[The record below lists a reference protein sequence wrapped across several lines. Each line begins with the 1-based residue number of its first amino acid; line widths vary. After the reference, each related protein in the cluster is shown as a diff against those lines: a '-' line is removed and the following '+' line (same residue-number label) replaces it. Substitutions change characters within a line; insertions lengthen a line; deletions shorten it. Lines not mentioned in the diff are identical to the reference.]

1 MIPRRRPPWETGVP
15 VEARAICNRH
25 ATELERDPAIDDD
38 GANTVVSTRASISAR
53 PRNDWE
59 PVVSHGPSPGVAR
72 EPLDR
77 QDKRF

>member
-1 MIPRRRPPWETGVP
+1 MIPRLRSPWQTGVQ

-25 ATELERDPAIDDD
+25 ETELERDPAIDDD
-38 GANTVVSTRASISAR
+38 GANTAVSTRASISAR

-59 PVVSHGPSPGVAR
+59 PVVSHGFTPEVPR

-77 QDKRF
+77 HDKRF